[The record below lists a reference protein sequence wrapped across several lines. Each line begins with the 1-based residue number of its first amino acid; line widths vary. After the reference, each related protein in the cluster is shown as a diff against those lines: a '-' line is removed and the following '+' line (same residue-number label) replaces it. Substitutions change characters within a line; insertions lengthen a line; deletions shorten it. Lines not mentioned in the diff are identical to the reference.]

1 MDTLVRGWS
10 EQVAAEVKE
19 AVRVAAPGG
28 GCVLSSGNSLV
39 VGTQYENYLALLA
52 AGREYGSYPVR
63 L

>member
-1 MDTLVRGWS
+1 MDTLVRGRP

-28 GCVLSSGNSLV
+28 GYVLSSGNSLV

-52 AGREYGSYPVR
+52 AGREYGRYPVR